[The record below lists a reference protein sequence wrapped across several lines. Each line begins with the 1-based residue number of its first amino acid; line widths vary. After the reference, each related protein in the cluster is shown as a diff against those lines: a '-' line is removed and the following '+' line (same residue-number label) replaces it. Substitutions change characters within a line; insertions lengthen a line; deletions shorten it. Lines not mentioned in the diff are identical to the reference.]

1 MKTWPNQIVS
11 IDQINP
17 LPQNERYI
25 STKNLEGLKQSMRRW
40 GVVEIPI
47 WNKTTGHLVGG
58 HQRFY
63 ALKEEGYTEIWVKVV
78 EMDEEEEVA
87 AALTMNNPHIEG
99 GWSPE
104 TGDLLRG
111 LEAGDS
117 ELYRR
122 LNMEALQKEVDKLAP
137 KMPDIEPD
145 PSFRIPDPEFN
156 ISCPCC
162 GNKWMIESKDVVIE
176 DPNLKEKER
185 SQDEAVES

>member
-1 MKTWPNQIVS
+1 MKKWPNQLVP
-11 IDQINP
+11 IDQISP

-25 STKNLEGLKQSMRRW
+25 SSKNLEGLKQSMRRW

-63 ALKEEGYTEIWVKVV
+63 ALKEEGFKEIWVKVV
-78 EMDEEEEVA
+78 EMDESEEVA
-87 AALTMNNPHIEG
+87 AALTMNNRHIEG
-99 GWSPE
+99 EWAPE
-104 TGDLLRG
+104 TADLLRS

-117 ELYRR
+117 DLYRR
-122 LNMEALQKEVDKLAP
+122 LNMESLQKEVDKLAP
-137 KMPDIEPD
+137 KMPEIQQD
-145 PSFRIPDPEFN
+145 PGFRIPDPEFN

-176 DPNLKEKER
+176 DPNLKEKKGREN
-185 SQDEAVES
+185 EAVKS